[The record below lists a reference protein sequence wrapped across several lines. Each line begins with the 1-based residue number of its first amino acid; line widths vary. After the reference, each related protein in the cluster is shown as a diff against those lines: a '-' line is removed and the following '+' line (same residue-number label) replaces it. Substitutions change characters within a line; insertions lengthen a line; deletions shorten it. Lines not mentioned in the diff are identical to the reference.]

1 MKQLHI
7 ITPVK
12 DSIELTLQTIESILS
27 SDFTVPYHYYVYN
40 DFSTDENTARLREA
54 SEKMGFELI
63 NLSDLTDHP
72 SPNYLLILQ
81 TAQQKAIDADAGLL
95 IVESDV
101 IVKKHTLQSLF
112 DGALARPDCG
122 IAAAV
127 TVDEQEN
134 INYPYLYAK
143 GKEGKVFPEK
153 KTFEFLLLP
162 ADPAFLE
169 VFRFPSTGP
178 GKELARC
185 DDLASF
191 SGKRLHKLPVYNV
204 DRVASSARQPSLET
218 T

>member
-12 DSIELTLQTIESILS
+12 DSIRVDLQNIESILS

-81 TAQQKAIDADAGLL
+81 TAQQKAIAADAGLL

-112 DGALARPDCG
+112 DGALTRPDCG

-127 TVDEQEN
+127 TVDEQE
-134 INYPYLYAK
+134 ISIIRIYMPKAR
-143 GKEGKVFPEK
+143 KVK
-153 KTFEFLLLP
+153 S
-162 ADPAFLE
+162 
-169 VFRFPSTGP
+169 FRRKSM
-178 GKELARC
+178 
-185 DDLASF
+185 
-191 SGKRLHKLPVYNV
+191 
-204 DRVASSARQPSLET
+204 
-218 T
+218 

>member
-12 DSIELTLQTIESILS
+12 DSIELALQTIESILA

-40 DFSTDENTARLREA
+40 DFSTKENTMRLHEA
-54 SEKMGFELI
+54 SERLGFELV

-72 SPNYLLILQ
+72 SPNYLLTLQ
-81 TAQQKAIDADAGLL
+81 TAQQKAIDANAGLL

-101 IVKKHTLQSLF
+101 IVKKHTLQALF
-112 DGALARPDCG
+112 DGASTRPDCG

-143 GKEGKVFPEK
+143 GKEGQVFPEK
-153 KTFEFLLLP
+153 KHLSFCCSLLTFSFLKAFDFHLLNP
-162 ADPAFLE
+162 EKNWLLSVISIPK
-169 VFRFPSTGP
+169 RF
-178 GKELARC
+178 
-185 DDLASF
+185 
-191 SGKRLHKLPVYNV
+191 
-204 DRVASSARQPSLET
+204 
-218 T
+218 

>member
-81 TAQQKAIDADAGLL
+81 TAQQKAIAADAGLL

-112 DGALARPDCG
+112 DGALTRPDCG

-153 KTFEFLLLP
+153 KH
-162 ADPAFLE
+162 
-169 VFRFPSTGP
+169 V
-178 GKELARC
+178 
-185 DDLASF
+185 
-191 SGKRLHKLPVYNV
+191 
-204 DRVASSARQPSLET
+204 SAAPC
-218 T
+218 